1 MRWVLG
7 VLLATASPI
16 ACETCTCGYVL
27 ADDAHKSSPVLF
39 TDRLET
45 NFASLSDFNRNSAW
59 TRQQFNVSAESGRG
73 KYGKSFEVENVF
85 SYAGPNVFEHQ
96 DAKRDVKKSPRAMG
110 LRVGSIPTAMGAIGA
125 AEIDSARTD
134 MFWGSYRVLMRLTRA
149 SGTCAAFFWYR
160 NDSQEIDM
168 EFLSR
173 EFNIAAKVFP
183 INLVIHSP
191 ESMRDGYDAS
201 KSGTLRRVELSF
213 DPTSAFHEYRFDYL
227 PGRVLFFADGQF
239 LAEMSGKKMP
249 NSGGHVILQ
258 HWSNGNTLWS
268 GGPPAS
274 DAVIWV
280 RSVKAYF
287 NSSDAQRDKKWND
300 KCSSGE
306 MRAKTCQVANETSEG
321 SRSSDGSAGDDDDAN
336 DDGPT
341 TQEDS
346 PGSHEMKPT
355 MARLALWIVACILLS
370 SL

>member
-85 SYAGPNVFEHQ
+85 SYAGPKVFEHQ

-149 SGTCAAFFWYR
+149 SGTCAAFFWVWTHFELKSLR
-160 NDSQEIDM
+160 GV
-168 EFLSR
+168 R
-173 EFNIAAKVFP
+173 EAAKLTGAVCYWCSTET
-183 INLVIHSP
+183 IRKRL
-191 ESMRDGYDAS
+191 
-201 KSGTLRRVELSF
+201 TWSF
-213 DPTSAFHEYRFDYL
+213 FR
-227 PGRVLFFADGQF
+227 G
-239 LAEMSGKKMP
+239 
-249 NSGGHVILQ
+249 
-258 HWSNGNTLWS
+258 
-268 GGPPAS
+268 
-274 DAVIWV
+274 
-280 RSVKAYF
+280 
-287 NSSDAQRDKKWND
+287 SS
-300 KCSSGE
+300 
-306 MRAKTCQVANETSEG
+306 
-321 SRSSDGSAGDDDDAN
+321 
-336 DDGPT
+336 
-341 TQEDS
+341 
-346 PGSHEMKPT
+346 
-355 MARLALWIVACILLS
+355 I
-370 SL
+370 